1 MLREVEV
8 YINTAGYGEAIT
20 YQRLDLFKEQSI
32 NITNSLQDIKDIA
45 KVFTDF
51 TQQFNIPASTIN
63 NKVFKHYYN
72 FDIDGGYD
80 ARVKREALIKINGQD
95 YREGFMS
102 LNSVS
107 MKNQLPHA
115 YKVVFYGKTVSLK
128 RLFGDDEL
136 DDLAGYPNAYLSQ
149 FNQDYTTSN
158 AKTGFTNG
166 YNLVSG
172 SLASNSDA
180 TAGDLCYPFISG
192 KSHYYWDSASN
203 PPVLNEDV
211 ESRNVRVY
219 SSSSSTTD
227 GIKLVDLKP
236 AIRLY
241 HIILGIEDK
250 YGLTFTKNGTNDFFS
265 TSNNEFYQL
274 YLWLHREK
282 GDLASQIAESVFQ
295 IDLDEY
301 VFSSG
306 TSDPRSNFN
315 QDLVTSLTDQ
325 IVETVEIFYEYT
337 VSINPTGAGFYSLEM
352 TDTQT
357 GDTISP
363 TSSATDITGA
373 QTRTFTI
380 RKAGSDFG
388 TQTFTPVLKVKTTGG
403 ITAFSVTSMTIT
415 KTQLE
420 VDLGSGSASSSGFTA
435 TYTFN
440 SGGSNTIST
449 GLDVVDNMPKMKVI
463 DFLTSIF
470 KMFNLTAFFDDR
482 RILANGTTNADFGKI
497 KVMTLDD
504 FYSEGTSYA
513 IDEYLYTDKHSV
525 SKANIYSEIDFLYQ
539 DPSTFAI
546 INSNEITNDEFGNEK
561 LTNRSADINNPLAF
575 DGGKYEVKLGFEH
588 IMFERMTN
596 QSDSSEKT
604 TIQFGWM
611 VNKDEFPVLG
621 KPLVFYCHKHDTTS
635 SYEMKTSDNDTI
647 TQYIRPA
654 NTLTT
659 ALGSNLQTIHFGE
672 EGDEYFPEAN
682 PESLFKNYY
691 SNYIVPIYNE
701 KSRLSKFQAI
711 LPIDI
716 VIKLKLNDRFILSG
730 KSYKINS
737 IKMNINTGKADLE
750 LINDLDFTVSSGVE
764 TNFVLAENNDFV
776 IAENSDNII
785 IE

>member
-1 MLREVEV
+1 MRREVEL

-20 YQRLDLFKEQSI
+20 YQRLDLFEEQSI

-45 KVFTDF
+45 KVFTDY
-51 TQQFNIPASTIN
+51 TQQFNIPASKPN

-115 YKVVFYGKTVSLK
+115 YKVVFYGKTVNLK

-136 DDLAGYPNAYLSQ
+136 DDLANYPNAYLAQ
-149 FNQDYTTSN
+149 FNQDYSAAN
-158 AKTGFTNG
+158 AQTGFENG

-172 SLASNSDA
+172 NLVNNTGT

-192 KSHYYWDSASN
+192 RSHYYYDSQHDN
-203 PPVLNEDV
+203 GPELNEDV
-211 ESRNVRVY
+211 VSRNVRHH
-219 SSSSSTTD
+219 TT
-227 GIKLVDLKP
+227 GSHPNGLSLVDLKP

-265 TSNNEFYQL
+265 TSNDEFYQL

-282 GDLASQIAESVFQ
+282 GDLSSQIAESVFQ

-301 VFSSG
+301 AFTNTTPTG
-306 TSDPRSNFN
+306 QPDPRSNSN

-325 IVETVEIFYEYT
+325 ITETIEIFYEYT
-337 VSINPTGAGFYSLEM
+337 IAVTPTGAGLYSLEM
-352 TDTQT
+352 IDTQT

-363 TSSATDITGA
+363 TSNATDITGA

-380 RKAGSDFG
+380 RKDTTDFG
-388 TQTFTPVLKVKTTGG
+388 TQTFTPVLRVKTKGG
-403 ITAFSVTSMTIT
+403 ITAFVVNSMAIV
-415 KTQLE
+415 KTERE
-420 VDLGSGSASSSGFTA
+420 VDLGSGSASDSGYTA
-435 TYTFN
+435 NYTFN

-449 GLDVVDNMPKMKVI
+449 GLDVVDNMPRMKVI

-470 KMFNLTAFFDDR
+470 KMFNLTAFYDDR

-504 FYSEGTSYA
+504 FYSEGTSYT
-513 IDEYLYTDKHSV
+513 IDEYLYTDKHSI
-525 SKANIYSEIDFLYQ
+525 SKANIYSEIDFVYQ

-596 QSDSSEKT
+596 QNDDTTKT
-604 TIQFGWM
+604 TIQWGWM

-621 KPLVFYCHKHDTTS
+621 KPLVFYCHKHDTS
-635 SYEMKTSDNDTI
+635 SYPIVLSDGTDI
-647 TQYIRPA
+647 DQYIRPA

-659 ALGSNLQTIHFGE
+659 TLGTNLQTIHFGE
-672 EGDEYFPEAN
+672 EGDEYFAQAN

-691 SNYIVPIYNE
+691 FNYIVPIYNE

-716 VIKLKLNDRFILSG
+716 VIKLKLNDRFVLSG

-750 LINDLDFTVSSGVE
+750 LINEV
-764 TNFVLAENNDFV
+764 
-776 IAENSDNII
+776 
-785 IE
+785 

>member
-1 MLREVEV
+1 MRREVEL

-20 YQRLDLFKEQSI
+20 YQRLDLFEEQSI

-51 TQQFNIPASTIN
+51 TQQFSIPASKPN
-63 NKVFKHYYN
+63 SKVFKHYYN

-102 LNSVS
+102 LSSVS
-107 MKNQLPHA
+107 MKKQLPYA
-115 YKVVFYGKTVSLK
+115 YKVIFYGKTVNLK

-136 DDLAGYPNAYLSQ
+136 DDLASYPNAYLAQ
-149 FNQDYTTSN
+149 FNQIYSAAN
-158 AKTGFTNG
+158 AKTGFING
-166 YNLVSG
+166 YNLSSG
-172 SLASNSDA
+172 SLVENTGAGATSDG
-180 TAGDLCYPFISG
+180 GDLCYPFISG
-192 KSHYYWDSASN
+192 KSHYYWDSGNNA
-203 PPVLNEDV
+203 PVLNEDV
-211 ESRNVRVY
+211 ESRNVRLHA
-219 SSSSSTTD
+219 SHNGLKT
-227 GIKLVDLKP
+227 VDLKP

-265 TSNNEFYQL
+265 TSNNQFYQL

-282 GDLASQIAESVFQ
+282 GDLSSQIAESIFT
-295 IDLDEY
+295 IDLDDY
-301 VFSSG
+301 AFTNTTPTG
-306 TSDPRSNFN
+306 QPDPRSNSN
-315 QDLVTSLTDQ
+315 QDLITSLTDQ
-325 IVETVEIFYEYT
+325 IAETVEVYYNYT
-337 VSINPTGAGFYSLEM
+337 ISITPSGTGLYSLEM
-352 TDTQT
+352 LDTQT
-357 GDTISP
+357 GNLITP
-363 TSSATDITGA
+363 TSNATDITGT
-373 QTRTFTI
+373 QSRTFVI
-380 RKAGSDFG
+380 RKDSTDFG
-388 TQTFTPVLKVKTTGG
+388 TQTFTPVFKVKTQGG
-403 ITAFSVTSMTIT
+403 ITSFKVNSLAIT
-415 KTQLE
+415 KTVRE
-420 VDLGSGSASSSGFTA
+420 VDLGSGSASEVGYDA
-435 TYTFN
+435 NYTFN

-497 KVMTLDD
+497 KVMTVDA
-504 FYSEGTSYA
+504 FYSEGVSYS
-513 IDEYLYTDKHSV
+513 IDKYLYTDKHTV

-575 DGGKYEVKLGFEH
+575 DGGKYDVRLGFEH
-588 IMFERMTN
+588 IMFERMTDQTN
-596 QSDSSEKT
+596 ASDKT
-604 TIQFGWM
+604 TIQWGWM

-621 KPLVFYCHKHDTTS
+621 KPLVFYCHKHDIS
-635 SYEMKTSDNDTI
+635 SYPIVLDDDHSSLN
-647 TQYIRPA
+647 QYIRPA

-659 ALGSNLQTIHFGE
+659 TLGSNLQTIHFGE
-672 EGDEYFPEAN
+672 EGDEYFAQAN

-691 SNYIVPIYNE
+691 FNYIIPIYNE

-716 VIKLKLNDRFILSG
+716 VIKMKLNDRFVLSG

-750 LINDLDFTVSSGVE
+750 LINEV
-764 TNFVLAENNDFV
+764 
-776 IAENSDNII
+776 
-785 IE
+785 

>member
-1 MLREVEV
+1 MRREVEL

-20 YQRLDLFKEQSI
+20 YQRLDLFEEQSI

-45 KVFTDF
+45 KVFTDY
-51 TQQFNIPASTIN
+51 TQQFNIPASKPN

-107 MKNQLPHA
+107 MKNQLPYA
-115 YKVVFYGKTVSLK
+115 YKVVFYGKTVNLK

-136 DDLAGYPNAYLSQ
+136 DDLANYPNAYLAQ
-149 FNQDYTTSN
+149 FNQDYSATN
-158 AKTGFTNG
+158 AQTGFENG

-172 SLASNSDA
+172 NLVNNTGT

-192 KSHYYWDSASN
+192 KSHYYWDSQHDN
-203 PPVLNEDV
+203 GPELNEDV
-211 ESRNVRVY
+211 VSRNVRHH
-219 SSSSSTTD
+219 TT
-227 GIKLVDLKP
+227 GSHPNGLSLVDLKP

-265 TSNNEFYQL
+265 TSNDEFYQL

-282 GDLASQIAESVFQ
+282 GDLSSQIAESVFQ

-301 VFSSG
+301 AFTNTTPTG
-306 TSDPRSNFN
+306 QPDPRSNSN

-325 IVETVEIFYEYT
+325 ITETVEIFYEYT
-337 VSINPTGAGFYSLEM
+337 IAVTPTGTGLYSLEM
-352 TDTQT
+352 IDTQT

-363 TSSATDITGA
+363 TSNATDITGA

-380 RKAGSDFG
+380 RKDTTDFG
-388 TQTFTPVLKVKTTGG
+388 TQTFTPVLRVKTKGG
-403 ITAFSVTSMTIT
+403 ITAFVVNSMAIV
-415 KTQLE
+415 KTERE
-420 VDLGSGSASSSGFTA
+420 VDLGSGSASDSGYTA
-435 TYTFN
+435 SYTFN

-449 GLDVVDNMPKMKVI
+449 GLDVVDNMPRMKVI

-470 KMFNLTAFFDDR
+470 KMFNLTAFYDDR

-504 FYSEGTSYA
+504 FYSEGTSYT
-513 IDEYLYTDKHSV
+513 IDEYLYTDKHSI
-525 SKANIYSEIDFLYQ
+525 SKANIYSEIDFVYQ
-539 DPSTFAI
+539 QPSTFAI

-575 DGGKYEVKLGFEH
+575 DGGKYEVRLGFEH
-588 IMFERMTN
+588 IMFERMTDQN
-596 QSDSSEKT
+596 DDTTKT
-604 TIQFGWM
+604 TIQWGWM

-621 KPLVFYCHKHDTTS
+621 KPLVFYCHKHDTS
-635 SYEMKTSDNDTI
+635 SYPIVLADGTDID
-647 TQYIRPA
+647 QYIRPA

-659 ALGSNLQTIHFGE
+659 TLGTNLQTIHFGE
-672 EGDEYFPEAN
+672 EGDEYFAQAN

-691 SNYIVPIYNE
+691 FNYIVPIYNE

-716 VIKLKLNDRFILSG
+716 VIKLKLNDRFVLSG
-730 KSYKINS
+730 KSYKINT

-750 LINDLDFTVSSGVE
+750 LINEV
-764 TNFVLAENNDFV
+764 
-776 IAENSDNII
+776 
-785 IE
+785 

>member
-1 MLREVEV
+1 MRREVEL

-20 YQRLDLFKEQSI
+20 YQRLDLFEEQSI

-45 KVFTDF
+45 KVFTDY
-51 TQQFNIPASTIN
+51 TQQFNIPASKPN

-115 YKVVFYGKTVSLK
+115 YKVVFYGKTVNLK

-136 DDLAGYPNAYLSQ
+136 DELANYPNAYLEQ
-149 FNQDYTTSN
+149 FTVTYTASN
-158 AKTGFTNG
+158 AQTGFTNG
-166 YNLVSG
+166 YNLNTVTKQ
-172 SLASNSDA
+172 LDSNTDT
-180 TAGDLCYPFISG
+180 TAGDLCFPFISG
-192 KSHYYWDSASN
+192 KSHYYWDSQHDNGPA
-203 PPVLNEDV
+203 LNEDV
-211 ESRNVRVY
+211 VSRNVRHHGTG
-219 SSSSSTTD
+219 SD
-227 GIKLVDLKP
+227 NHPNGLDLIDLKP

-265 TSNNEFYQL
+265 TSNDEFYQL

-282 GDLASQIAESVFQ
+282 GDINSQIEESVKP
-295 IDLDEY
+295 INLEEY
-301 VFSSG
+301 DFVDTTPASNP
-306 TSDPRSNFN
+306 DPRSNSDE
-315 QDLVTSLTDQ
+315 DLVTSLTDQ
-325 IVETVEIFYEYT
+325 ITETVEVYYEYT
-337 VSINPTGAGFYSLEM
+337 ITLTPSGAGLYSLEM

-357 GDTISP
+357 GDIISP
-363 TSSATDITGA
+363 TSNATDLSGDGVQIS
-373 QTRTFTI
+373 RTFVI
-380 RKAGSDFG
+380 RKDSVDFG
-388 TQTFTPVLKVKTTGG
+388 TQTFTPVFKVKTKGG
-403 ITAFSVTSMTIT
+403 ITSFEVNSLVIT
-415 KTQLE
+415 KTTRE
-420 VDLGSGSASSSGFTA
+420 VDLGSGSASEVGYDA
-435 TYTFN
+435 NYTFN
-440 SGGSNTIST
+440 SGNDNFLST
-449 GLDVVDNMPKMKVI
+449 GLDVVDNMPRMKVI

-470 KMFNLTAFFDDR
+470 KMFNLTAFYDDR
-482 RILANGTTNADFGKI
+482 RMLANGTTNADFGKI

-504 FYSEGTSYA
+504 FYSEGVSYT
-513 IDEYLYTDKHSV
+513 IDEYLYTDKHSI
-525 SKANIYSEIDFLYQ
+525 SKANIYSEIDFVYQ
-539 DPSTFAI
+539 QPSTFAI

-588 IMFERMTN
+588 MMFERMTN
-596 QSDSSEKT
+596 QNNTDEQT
-604 TIQFGWM
+604 TIQWGWM

-635 SYEMKTSDNDTI
+635 YKIVLEDGTNI

-659 ALGSNLQTIHFGE
+659 STTNLQSIHFGAE
-672 EGDEYFPEAN
+672 DDEYFYRTN
-682 PESLFKNYY
+682 VKNTESLFANYY
-691 SNYIVPIYNE
+691 ANYIVPIYNE
-701 KSRLSKFQAI
+701 KSRLSKFKAL

-716 VIKLKLNDRFILSG
+716 VIKLKLNDRFVVSG

-750 LINDLDFTVSSGVE
+750 LINEV
-764 TNFVLAENNDFV
+764 
-776 IAENSDNII
+776 
-785 IE
+785 

>member
-1 MLREVEV
+1 MRREVEL

-20 YQRLDLFKEQSI
+20 YQRLDLFEEQSI

-45 KVFTDF
+45 KVFTDY
-51 TQQFNIPASTIN
+51 TQQFNIPASKPN

-115 YKVVFYGKTVSLK
+115 YKVVFYGKTVNLK

-136 DDLAGYPNAYLSQ
+136 DDLANYPNAYLAQ
-149 FNQDYTTSN
+149 FNQDYSAAN
-158 AKTGFTNG
+158 AQTGFENG

-172 SLASNSDA
+172 NLVNNTGT

-192 KSHYYWDSASN
+192 RSHYYYDSQHDN
-203 PPVLNEDV
+203 GPELNEDV
-211 ESRNVRVY
+211 VSRNVKHH
-219 SSSSSTTD
+219 TT
-227 GIKLVDLKP
+227 GSHPNGLSLVDLKP

-265 TSNNEFYQL
+265 TSNDEFYQL

-282 GDLASQIAESVFQ
+282 GDLSSQIAESVFQ

-301 VFSSG
+301 AFTNTTPTG
-306 TSDPRSNFN
+306 QPDPRSNSN

-325 IVETVEIFYEYT
+325 ITETIEIFYEYT
-337 VSINPTGAGFYSLEM
+337 IAVTPTGAGLYSLEM
-352 TDTQT
+352 IDTQT

-363 TSSATDITGA
+363 TSNATDITGA

-380 RKAGSDFG
+380 RKDTTDFG
-388 TQTFTPVLKVKTTGG
+388 TQTFTPVLRVKTKGG
-403 ITAFSVTSMTIT
+403 ITAFVVNSMAIV
-415 KTQLE
+415 KTERE
-420 VDLGSGSASSSGFTA
+420 VDLGSGSASDSGYTA
-435 TYTFN
+435 NYTFN

-449 GLDVVDNMPKMKVI
+449 GLDVVDNMPRMKVI

-470 KMFNLTAFFDDR
+470 KMFNLTAFYDDR

-504 FYSEGTSYA
+504 FYSEGTSYT
-513 IDEYLYTDKHSV
+513 IDEYLYTDKHSI
-525 SKANIYSEIDFLYQ
+525 SKANIYSEIDFVYQ

-588 IMFERMTN
+588 IMFERMTDQN
-596 QSDSSEKT
+596 DDTTKT
-604 TIQFGWM
+604 TIQWGWM

-621 KPLVFYCHKHDTTS
+621 KPLVFYCHKHDTS
-635 SYEMKTSDNDTI
+635 SYPIVLSDGTDI
-647 TQYIRPA
+647 DQYIRPA

-659 ALGSNLQTIHFGE
+659 TLGTNLQTIHFGE
-672 EGDEYFPEAN
+672 EGDEYFAQAN

-691 SNYIVPIYNE
+691 FNYIVPIYNE

-716 VIKLKLNDRFILSG
+716 VIKLKLNDRFVLSG

-750 LINDLDFTVSSGVE
+750 LINEV
-764 TNFVLAENNDFV
+764 
-776 IAENSDNII
+776 
-785 IE
+785 

>member
-1 MLREVEV
+1 MRREVEL

-20 YQRLDLFKEQSI
+20 YQRLDLFEEQSI

-51 TQQFNIPASTIN
+51 TQQFSVPASKPN
-63 NKVFKHYYN
+63 SKVFKHYYN

-80 ARVKREALIKINGQD
+80 ARVKREAIIKINGQD
-95 YREGFMS
+95 YREGFIS
-102 LNSVS
+102 LSSVS
-107 MKNQLPHA
+107 MKKQLPYA
-115 YKVVFYGKTVSLK
+115 YKVIFYGKTVNLK

-136 DDLAGYPNAYLSQ
+136 DDLANYPNAYLAQ
-149 FNQDYTTSN
+149 FNQDYSAAN
-158 AKTGFTNG
+158 AQTGFTNG

-172 SLASNSDA
+172 SLASNTGS

-192 KSHYYWDSASN
+192 KSHYYYDSAHDN
-203 PPVLNEDV
+203 GPELNEDV
-211 ESRNVRVY
+211 SSRNLRHH
-219 SSSSSTTD
+219 TTGSNLNGLD
-227 GIKLVDLKP
+227 LIDLKP

-265 TSNNEFYQL
+265 TSNNQFYQL

-282 GDLASQIAESVFQ
+282 GDLSSQIAESVFS
-295 IDLDEY
+295 IDLDDY
-301 VFSSG
+301 AFTNTTPTG
-306 TSDPRSNFN
+306 QPDPRSNSN

-325 IVETVEIFYEYT
+325 IVETVEVYYNYT
-337 VSINPTGAGFYSLEM
+337 ISVTPSGTGLYSLEM
-352 TDTQT
+352 LDTQT
-357 GDTISP
+357 GNLITP
-363 TSSATDITGA
+363 TSNATDLSGSNV
-373 QTRTFTI
+373 QVTRTFVI
-380 RKAGSDFG
+380 RKDSTDFG
-388 TQTFTPVLKVKTTGG
+388 TQTFTPVFKVKTQAG
-403 ITAFSVTSMTIT
+403 ITSFKVDSLAIT
-415 KTQLE
+415 KTVRE
-420 VDLGSGSASSSGFTA
+420 VDLGSGSASEVGYDA
-435 TYTFN
+435 NYTFN
-440 SGGSNTIST
+440 SGVPNTITT
-449 GLDVVDNMPKMKVI
+449 GLDVVDNMPKMRVI

-470 KMFNLTAFFDDR
+470 KMFNLTAFYDDR

-497 KVMTLDD
+497 KVMTVDA
-504 FYSEGTSYA
+504 FYSEGVSYS
-513 IDEYLYTDKHSV
+513 IDKYLYTDKHTV

-588 IMFERMTN
+588 IMFERMTDQN
-596 QSDSSEKT
+596 DETTRT
-604 TIQFGWM
+604 TIQWGWM

-635 SYEMKTSDNDTI
+635 YPIVLSQTPTVSLN
-647 TQYIRPA
+647 QYIRPA
-654 NTLTT
+654 NTLTVT
-659 ALGSNLQTIHFGE
+659 SGSNLQTIHFGE
-672 EGDEYFPEAN
+672 EGDEYFAQAN

-691 SNYIVPIYNE
+691 FNYIVPIYNE

-716 VIKLKLNDRFILSG
+716 VIKMKLNDRFVLSG

-750 LINDLDFTVSSGVE
+750 LINEV
-764 TNFVLAENNDFV
+764 
-776 IAENSDNII
+776 
-785 IE
+785 

>member
-1 MLREVEV
+1 MRREVEL

-20 YQRLDLFKEQSI
+20 YQRLDLFEEQSI

-51 TQQFNIPASTIN
+51 TQQFSIPASKPN
-63 NKVFKHYYN
+63 SKVFKHYYN

-80 ARVKREALIKINGQD
+80 ARVKREAIIKINGQD

-102 LNSVS
+102 LSSVS
-107 MKNQLPHA
+107 MKKQLPYA
-115 YKVVFYGKTVSLK
+115 YKVIFYGKTVNLK

-136 DDLAGYPNAYLSQ
+136 DDLANYPNAYLAQ
-149 FNQDYTTSN
+149 FNQAYSAAN
-158 AKTGFTNG
+158 AQTGFTNG
-166 YNLVSG
+166 YNLSSG
-172 SLASNSDA
+172 SLVSNTGT

-192 KSHYYWDSASN
+192 KSHYYYDSN
-203 PPVLNEDV
+203 HDNGPELNEDV
-211 ESRNVRVY
+211 VSRNVRHH
-219 SSSSSTTD
+219 TTGSNLNGLD
-227 GIKLVDLKP
+227 LIDLKP

-265 TSNNEFYQL
+265 TSNNQFYQL

-282 GDLASQIAESVFQ
+282 GDLSSQIAESIFT
-295 IDLDEY
+295 IDLDDY
-301 VFSSG
+301 AFTNTTPTG
-306 TSDPRSNFN
+306 QPDPRSNSN

-325 IVETVEIFYEYT
+325 IVETVEVYYNYT
-337 VSINPTGAGFYSLEM
+337 ISVTPSGTGLYSLEM

-357 GDTISP
+357 GDIISP
-363 TSSATDITGA
+363 TSNATDLSGNNV
-373 QTRTFTI
+373 QVTRTFVI
-380 RKAGSDFG
+380 RKESTDFG
-388 TQTFTPVLKVKTTGG
+388 TQTFTPVFKVKTKGG
-403 ITAFSVTSMTIT
+403 ITSFKVNSLAIT
-415 KTQLE
+415 KTVRE
-420 VDLGSGSASSSGFTA
+420 VDLGSGSASEVGYDA
-435 TYTFN
+435 NYTFN
-440 SGGSNTIST
+440 SGGPNTIST
-449 GLDVVDNMPKMKVI
+449 GLDVVDNMPKMRVI

-470 KMFNLTAFFDDR
+470 KMFNLTAFYDDR

-497 KVMTLDD
+497 KVMTVDA
-504 FYSEGTSYA
+504 FYSEGVSYS
-513 IDEYLYTDKHSV
+513 IDKYLYTDKHTV

-575 DGGKYEVKLGFEH
+575 DGGKYDVKLGFEH

-596 QSDSSEKT
+596 QHDDTTRT
-604 TIQFGWM
+604 TIQWGWM

-635 SYEMKTSDNDTI
+635 YPIVLSQTPTVSLN
-647 TQYIRPA
+647 QYIRPA

-659 ALGSNLQTIHFGE
+659 TLGTNLQTIHFGE
-672 EGDEYFPEAN
+672 EGDEYFAQAN

-691 SNYIVPIYNE
+691 FNYIVPIYNE

-716 VIKLKLNDRFILSG
+716 VIKMKLNDRFVLSG

-750 LINDLDFTVSSGVE
+750 LINEV
-764 TNFVLAENNDFV
+764 
-776 IAENSDNII
+776 
-785 IE
+785 

>member
-1 MLREVEV
+1 MRREVEL

-20 YQRLDLFKEQSI
+20 YQRLDLFEEQSI

-45 KVFTDF
+45 KVFTDY
-51 TQQFNIPASTIN
+51 TQQFNIPASKPN

-115 YKVVFYGKTVSLK
+115 YKVVFYGKTVNLK

-136 DDLAGYPNAYLSQ
+136 DDLANYPNAYLAQ
-149 FNQDYTTSN
+149 FNQDYSAAN
-158 AKTGFTNG
+158 AQTGFENG

-172 SLASNSDA
+172 NLVNNTGA

-192 KSHYYWDSASN
+192 RSHYYWDSQHDN
-203 PPVLNEDV
+203 GPELNEDV
-211 ESRNVRVY
+211 VSRNVRHH
-219 SSSSSTTD
+219 TT
-227 GIKLVDLKP
+227 GSHPNGLSLVDLKP

-265 TSNNEFYQL
+265 TSNDEFYQL

-282 GDLASQIAESVFQ
+282 GDLSSQIAESVFQ

-301 VFSSG
+301 AFTNTTPTG
-306 TSDPRSNFN
+306 QPDPRSNSN

-325 IVETVEIFYEYT
+325 ITETVEIFYEYT
-337 VSINPTGAGFYSLEM
+337 IAVTPTGTGLYSLEM
-352 TDTQT
+352 IDTQT

-363 TSSATDITGA
+363 TSNATDITGA

-380 RKAGSDFG
+380 RKDTTDFG
-388 TQTFTPVLKVKTTGG
+388 TQTFTPVLRVKTKGG
-403 ITAFSVTSMTIT
+403 ITAFVVNSMAIV
-415 KTQLE
+415 KTERE
-420 VDLGSGSASSSGFTA
+420 VDLGSGSASDSGYTA
-435 TYTFN
+435 NYTFN

-449 GLDVVDNMPKMKVI
+449 GLDVVDNMPRMKVI

-470 KMFNLTAFFDDR
+470 KMFNLTAFYDDR

-504 FYSEGTSYA
+504 FYSEGTSYT
-513 IDEYLYTDKHSV
+513 IDEYLYTDKHSI
-525 SKANIYSEIDFLYQ
+525 SKANIYSEIDFVYQ
-539 DPSTFAI
+539 QPSTFAI

-588 IMFERMTN
+588 IMFERMTDQN
-596 QSDSSEKT
+596 DDTTKT
-604 TIQFGWM
+604 TIQWGWM

-621 KPLVFYCHKHDTTS
+621 KPLVFYCHKHDTS
-635 SYEMKTSDNDTI
+635 SYSIVLADGTDID
-647 TQYIRPA
+647 QYIRPA

-659 ALGSNLQTIHFGE
+659 TLGTNLQTIHFGE
-672 EGDEYFPEAN
+672 EGDEYFAQAN

-691 SNYIVPIYNE
+691 FNYIVPIYNE

-716 VIKLKLNDRFILSG
+716 VIKLKLNDRFVLSG
-730 KSYKINS
+730 KSYKINT

-750 LINDLDFTVSSGVE
+750 LINEV
-764 TNFVLAENNDFV
+764 
-776 IAENSDNII
+776 
-785 IE
+785 

>member
-1 MLREVEV
+1 MRREVEL

-20 YQRLDLFKEQSI
+20 YQRLDLFEEQSI

-51 TQQFNIPASTIN
+51 TQQFSIPASN
-63 NKVFKHYYN
+63 PNSKVFKHYYN

-102 LNSVS
+102 LSSVS
-107 MKNQLPHA
+107 MKKQLPYA
-115 YKVVFYGKTVSLK
+115 YKVIFYGKTVNLK

-136 DDLAGYPNAYLSQ
+136 DDLASYPNAYLSQ
-149 FNQDYTTSN
+149 FNQSYSAAN
-158 AKTGFTNG
+158 AETGFTKG
-166 YNLVSG
+166 YNLSGG
-172 SLASNSDA
+172 SLVNNTGS

-192 KSHYYWDSASN
+192 KSHYYYDSGNNAPN
-203 PPVLNEDV
+203 LNEDV
-211 ESRNVRVY
+211 ESRNVENH
-219 SSSSSTTD
+219 SNS
-227 GIKLVDLKP
+227 GGQQNGLNLIDLKP

-265 TSNNEFYQL
+265 TSNNQFYQL

-282 GDLASQIAESVFQ
+282 GDLSSQIAESVFS
-295 IDLDEY
+295 IDLDDY
-301 VFSSG
+301 AFTNTTPTG
-306 TSDPRSNFN
+306 QPDPRSNSN

-325 IVETVEIFYEYT
+325 IVETVEVFYNYT
-337 VSINPTGAGFYSLEM
+337 ISVTPAGAGLYSLEM
-352 TDTQT
+352 LDTQT
-357 GDTISP
+357 GNLITP
-363 TSSATDITGA
+363 TSNATDLSGSNV
-373 QTRTFTI
+373 QVTRTFVI
-380 RKAGSDFG
+380 RKESADFG
-388 TQTFTPVLKVKTTGG
+388 TQTFTPVFKVKTKGG
-403 ITAFSVTSMTIT
+403 ITSFKVDSLAIT
-415 KTQLE
+415 KTVRE
-420 VDLGSGSASSSGFTA
+420 VDLGSGSASDVGYDA
-435 TYTFN
+435 NYTFN
-440 SGGSNTIST
+440 SGGPNTIST

-470 KMFNLTAFFDDR
+470 KMFNLTAFYDDR

-497 KVMTLDD
+497 KVMTVDA
-504 FYSEGTSYA
+504 FYSEGVSYS
-513 IDEYLYTDKHSV
+513 IDKYLYTDKHTV

-575 DGGKYEVKLGFEH
+575 DGGKYDVRLGFEH
-588 IMFERMTN
+588 IMFEKMSD
-596 QSDSSEKT
+596 QSSST
-604 TIQFGWM
+604 ANITIQWGWM

-621 KPLVFYCHKHDTTS
+621 KPLVFYCHKHS
-635 SYEMKTSDNDTI
+635 STNFYLQDGTDIDE
-647 TQYIRPA
+647 YIRPA
-654 NTLTT
+654 NTLTVT
-659 ALGSNLQTIHFGE
+659 AGSNLQTIHFGE
-672 EGDEYFPEAN
+672 EADEYFAQVN

-691 SNYIVPIYNE
+691 FNYIVPIYNE

-716 VIKLKLNDRFILSG
+716 VIKMKLNDRFVLSG

-750 LINDLDFTVSSGVE
+750 LINEV
-764 TNFVLAENNDFV
+764 
-776 IAENSDNII
+776 
-785 IE
+785 